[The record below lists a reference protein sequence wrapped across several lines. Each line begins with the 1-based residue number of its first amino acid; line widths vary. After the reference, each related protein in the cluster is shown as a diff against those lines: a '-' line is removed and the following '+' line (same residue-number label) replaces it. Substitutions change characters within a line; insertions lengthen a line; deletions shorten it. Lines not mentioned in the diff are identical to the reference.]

1 MASSGLRDA
10 LAAFSHLAE
19 NLPTW
24 INELSDL
31 QTHTDA
37 KRQEFI
43 DDFKKHGTVRARRR
57 KGSSLCS
64 IRTEN
69 KKKQQDPPEP
79 EEKDAPE
86 QTSEAA
92 DGGPKSRNPRKR
104 HHPDDSSAVS
114 VNQSIVSTR
123 HNLIIHYDCHT
134 QDVLTEMV
142 KRVSLGRNK
151 LRAARRSQ
159 GPPSDLG
166 RGRLLSSRALR
177 MRRMNNSLLNSIV
190 DSEEEDNGQSQS
202 NSGAPDDPDEPPKL
216 DMPFESV
223 DKMLEVAHSLCET
236 AAYHFLRLG
245 DCSKELHGI
254 KESFVSIKDTT
265 TGQVDRIKG
274 HMKQYNLSEAE
285 PEPEPQPQAKPSQA
299 ESSKPKPAGE
309 GESSQASLGA
319 IEVDDESSTESAE
332 PVDISAFRVT
342 RMNRR

>member
-1 MASSGLRDA
+1 MASTGLKDA

-31 QTHTDA
+31 QLHTDA

-43 DDFKKHGTVRARRR
+43 EDFKKHGTVKARRR

-64 IRTEN
+64 IRTD
-69 KKKQQDPPEP
+69 KKKKEQAPPEP
-79 EEKDAPE
+79 EEQVAPE
-86 QTSEAA
+86 QPNEAA
-92 DGGPKSRNPRKR
+92 HGGPKSRNPRKR

-114 VNQSIVSTR
+114 VNQSIASTR

-134 QDVLTEMV
+134 QDLLTEMV
-142 KRVSLGRNK
+142 KRISHSRNK

-159 GPPSDLG
+159 GPPAGLG

-177 MRRMNNSLLNSIV
+177 MRRMNNALLNSVV
-190 DSEEEDNGQSQS
+190 DSEEEDNGQT
-202 NSGAPDDPDEPPKL
+202 NSGAASDPDEPPKL

-236 AAYHFLRLG
+236 AAYHFLRMG

-254 KESFVSIKDTT
+254 KESFISSKDTSAAH
-265 TGQVDRIKG
+265 VDRIKE

-285 PEPEPQPQAKPSQA
+285 PKPPQPAQA
-299 ESSKPKPAGE
+299 ESWKPKPAGE
-309 GESSQASLGA
+309 NGVAQASLGA
-319 IEVDDESSTESAE
+319 IEVDDDDSTESAE

-342 RMNRR
+342 RMNRH